1 MVTISTV
8 EIEYMAFT
16 QATQQA
22 LWFTKFFNEVG
33 LPTATP
39 VVIHADNNG
48 SISNS
53 TNDKNYRQTKCVDIK
68 QRIKLGQVTFNY
80 IPFAENV
87 ADLFTKQLPRD
98 ATLKFVKALRLHK
111 CQNE

>member
-1 MVTISTV
+1 
-8 EIEYMAFT
+8 MAFT

-22 LWFTKFFNEVG
+22 LWLTKFFNEVG

-68 QRIKLGQVTFNY
+68 QRIKLGQCRR
-80 IPFAENV
+80 PFHKTTTTRCYAKICQG
-87 ADLFTKQLPRD
+87 TKTAQMP
-98 ATLKFVKALRLHK
+98 
-111 CQNE
+111 E